1 MKPYRSV
8 LFMPG
13 HRPELV
19 AKGIASGADAIVLDL
34 EDSVPDADKVAARS
48 MVAASIDRV
57 RADGGDV
64 GLFVRPNGL
73 ATRTAGSDLAAVVRP
88 GLDGIFPPK
97 IDSAADVHRFEA
109 LLEHA
114 EYVGGA
120 EGLEM
125 IVPTETAPA
134 FQNAPEIAAASPRIG
149 AMIGGTARHADIA
162 RAVGFEWSPE
172 GLESLYIRS
181 RVLIACRAAG
191 LHPLTGLWEDVA
203 DLEGLRAFAAQGRAL
218 GFRGMIVIHPSHVPV
233 VNEAFTPT
241 GGRGRLLPGTH
252 SGLRGRRGRGPGRA
266 GLQGSPHRHRPRGDG
281 ETVAGHGR
289 HPGHRRLTEEDMHGK
304 YYEEFEVGM
313 VIRHALTRTVTEM
326 DNILFTSLTMNVQPL
341 HLDEEFA
348 KTTVHGQRVMN
359 SLFTLALIGGM
370 TVPDT
375 TFRTTLGNLGYDKI
389 EFPAPV
395 FHGDTLRAET
405 TILDKRLSKSRD
417 DAGIVWFEHRGYNQ
431 RDEVVVRVTRVGMMM
446 LKPDPPRP
454 GQET

>member
-34 EDSVPDADKVAARS
+34 EDSVPDANKVAARS

-109 LLEHA
+109 LLSHA

-125 IVPTETAPA
+125 IVPTETAQA

-218 GFRGMIVIHPSHVPV
+218 GFRGMIVIHSSHVPV

-241 GGRGRLLPGTH
+241 GAEVDFYRGLIAAFEAAEVE
-252 SGLRGRRGRGPGRA
+252 GRA
-266 GLQGSPHRHRPRGDG
+266 ALVYKDRHIDIAHV
-281 ETVAGHGR
+281 ETAR
-289 HPGHRRLTEEDMHGK
+289 
-304 YYEEFEVGM
+304 
-313 VIRHALTRTVTEM
+313 
-326 DNILFTSLTMNVQPL
+326 QW
-341 HLDEEFA
+341 
-348 KTTVHGQRVMN
+348 
-359 SLFTLALIGGM
+359 LAM
-370 TVPDT
+370 AA
-375 TFRTTLGNLGYDKI
+375 TLGI
-389 EFPAPV
+389 
-395 FHGDTLRAET
+395 
-405 TILDKRLSKSRD
+405 D
-417 DAGIVWFEHRGYNQ
+417 D
-431 RDEVVVRVTRVGMMM
+431 
-446 LKPDPPRP
+446 
-454 GQET
+454 

>member
-34 EDSVPDADKVAARS
+34 EDSVPDAGKVAARS
-48 MVAASIDRV
+48 TVAASIDRV
-57 RADGGDV
+57 RAGGGDV

-73 ATRTAGSDLAAVVRP
+73 ATRTTGSDLAAVVRP

-114 EYVGGA
+114 EYVGGTG
-120 EGLEM
+120 GLEM

-134 FQNAPEIAAASPRIG
+134 FQDAPEIAAASPRIA

-241 GGRGRLLPGTH
+241 VAEVNFYRGLIAAFEAAEAE
-252 SGLRGRRGRGPGRA
+252 GRA
-266 GLQGSPHRHRPRGDG
+266 ALVYKDRHIDIAHV
-281 ETVAGHGR
+281 ETAR
-289 HPGHRRLTEEDMHGK
+289 
-304 YYEEFEVGM
+304 
-313 VIRHALTRTVTEM
+313 
-326 DNILFTSLTMNVQPL
+326 QW
-341 HLDEEFA
+341 
-348 KTTVHGQRVMN
+348 
-359 SLFTLALIGGM
+359 LAM
-370 TVPDT
+370 AA
-375 TFRTTLGNLGYDKI
+375 TLGI
-389 EFPAPV
+389 
-395 FHGDTLRAET
+395 
-405 TILDKRLSKSRD
+405 D
-417 DAGIVWFEHRGYNQ
+417 D
-431 RDEVVVRVTRVGMMM
+431 
-446 LKPDPPRP
+446 
-454 GQET
+454 

>member
-19 AKGIASGADAIVLDL
+19 SKGIASGADAIVLDL
-34 EDSVPDADKVAARS
+34 EDSVPDADKVAARGI
-48 MVAASIDRV
+48 VAASIDRV

-109 LLEHA
+109 LLSHA
-114 EYVGGA
+114 EYVGGTG
-120 EGLEM
+120 GLEM

-149 AMIGGTARHADIA
+149 AMVGGTARHADIA

-203 DLEGLRAFAAQGRAL
+203 DLEGLRAFATQGRAL
-218 GFRGMIVIHPSHVPV
+218 GFRGMIVIHPSHVAV

-241 GGRGRLLPGTH
+241 AAEVDFYRGLIAAFEAAEAGGR
-252 SGLRGRRGRGPGRA
+252 
-266 GLQGSPHRHRPRGDG
+266 
-281 ETVAGHGR
+281 VALVYEGR
-289 HPGHRRLTEEDMHGK
+289 HIDIAHTETARQWLAMAATLED
-304 YYEEFEVGM
+304 
-313 VIRHALTRTVTEM
+313 R
-326 DNILFTSLTMNVQPL
+326 
-341 HLDEEFA
+341 
-348 KTTVHGQRVMN
+348 
-359 SLFTLALIGGM
+359 
-370 TVPDT
+370 
-375 TFRTTLGNLGYDKI
+375 
-389 EFPAPV
+389 
-395 FHGDTLRAET
+395 
-405 TILDKRLSKSRD
+405 
-417 DAGIVWFEHRGYNQ
+417 
-431 RDEVVVRVTRVGMMM
+431 
-446 LKPDPPRP
+446 
-454 GQET
+454 